1 MKKSIVV
8 GKADPD
14 VLKDARV
21 ARFQSP
27 EFREA
32 LIEGMKQA
40 KEMAL
45 AKKTTSTPQRAKNSA
60 AA

>member
-1 MKKSIVV
+1 
-8 GKADPD
+8 
-14 VLKDARV
+14 LKDARV